1 MFKDLKLKTVTLL
14 LILILGG
21 VGSILIYGMWSI
33 QNRLLR
39 VDDLWHQYQVD
50 RSEKPRLQSNLR
62 KAIGYGGMIHNF
74 KNYIIRHDPH
84 LLNRLHEN
92 FGAARATLA
101 QYSELNNSSVEQAA
115 IQDILSVIK
124 NYELALKLAT
134 PLVNTKTSIK
144 EIDKKIKVDDKLG
157 LRALSVLQNEIDVQ
171 ENSQLK
177 KADLNRKRIKSK
189 GRLISNLRATI
200 GYGGMIHKFKN
211 YVIRQEPEQVEEI
224 ESNFQNVWNA
234 IKDYH
239 AHDLN
244 SSEKQALED
253 ISQTMKNYHANI
265 IRIHKMISQKKSAKK
280 IDKVVIV
287 DDAYALLGFS
297 ILEKQISLQTAE
309 SATEVNA
316 TLHKINSSINR
327 IGATILSLLVSMIF
341 LSLWLMLKQIIKPVK
356 RLTNVMTDLAN
367 DQLDIKIQGME
378 STNEIGAMA
387 RAVNTFKENSLRR
400 KAAEDELGKSNLEL
414 NKQIDKVER
423 LRLNAQEQASN
434 AMSLAENL
442 SDARVA
448 AENARSQ
455 AESEQNKIQIIL
467 DTVQDGIISADE
479 NAKIT
484 SFNPAA
490 EAIFGYMAK
499 EVIGENVSILMP
511 TKMRPSHKE
520 FFKGFLQG
528 SKMRAPNMTVEQV
541 GQHKNGRQF
550 PIEIK
555 LNSMKIDGQLN
566 FTTVIRD
573 ITERKAAEEEIN
585 RLAMSDP
592 LTGLANRNQ
601 FQQRLREAI
610 HMADRHK
617 EKFVLMMMD
626 LDKFKPVNDQYG
638 HLIGDDLLVNIA
650 KKLNTVFR
658 AIDTVARFGGD
669 EFAVIVTALH
679 KNEDALP
686 SIKRILASM
695 AEPIDISGNNI
706 DIGISIGISVYPDD
720 SADAESLINLADK
733 ALYIAKEQQGNSYH
747 FYNSTSL
754 QVDNK

>member
-1 MFKDLKLKTVTLL
+1 MFKNLKLKTITLL
-14 LILILGG
+14 LVLILGG
-21 VGSILIYGMWSI
+21 MASILIYGMWSV

-74 KNYIIRHDPH
+74 KNYIIRHEPH

-101 QYSELNNSSVEQAA
+101 QYTEISSNSVELAA

-124 NYELALKLAT
+124 DYELALELAT
-134 PLVNTKTSIK
+134 PLVKIRTSVK
-144 EIDKKIKVDDKLG
+144 EVDKKLKVDDKRG
-157 LRALSVLQNEIDVQ
+157 LRALSVLQNEIEIQ
-171 ENSQLK
+171 EIKQLK

-200 GYGGMIHKFKN
+200 GYGGIIHKFKN
-211 YVIRQEPEQVEEI
+211 YVIRQEPKQVEEI
-224 ESNFQNVWNA
+224 ESKLENFWNA
-234 IKDYH
+234 IKDYRS
-239 AHDLN
+239 HDLN
-244 SSEKQALED
+244 LSEKQALED
-253 ISQTMKNYHANI
+253 ISQTIKNYHANV
-265 IRIHKMISQKKSAKK
+265 IRIQKMISQKQPVRK
-280 IDKVVIV
+280 IDKAVIV
-287 DDAYALLGFS
+287 DDTYALRGFS

-309 SATEVNA
+309 SANEVNT
-316 TLHKINSSINR
+316 TLHKVNSSIYR
-327 IGATILSLLVSMIF
+327 IGGIILALLVSMIF

-356 RLTNVMTDLAN
+356 RLTNVMTGLAN
-367 DQLDIKIQGME
+367 DQLDIKIEGME
-378 STNEIGAMA
+378 NSNEIGAMA
-387 RAVNTFKENSLRR
+387 RAVNIFKENSIRR
-400 KAAEDELGKSNLEL
+400 KAAEDDLGKSNLEL
-414 NKQIDKVER
+414 NKQINKVER
-423 LRLNAQEQASN
+423 LRINAQEQASN

-442 SDARVA
+442 SDARIA
-448 AENARSQ
+448 AENARSE

-467 DTVQDGIISADE
+467 DTVEDGIISADE
-479 NAKIT
+479 RANIT

-490 EAIFGYMAK
+490 ETIFGYTAK

-511 TKMRPSHKE
+511 EKMRSSHKE
-520 FFKGFLQG
+520 FFKGFLHG
-528 SKMRAPNMTVEQV
+528 SKMRSPNMTVEQI

-555 LNSMKIDGQLN
+555 LNSMGIEGQLN

-573 ITERKAAEEEIN
+573 ITERKAAEEEIK

-617 EKFVLMMMD
+617 DKFVLMMMD
-626 LDKFKPVNDQYG
+626 LDKFKPINDQYG
-638 HLIGDDLLVNIA
+638 HLAGDTMLVNIA
-650 KKLNTVFR
+650 MQLNNIFR

-695 AEPIDISGNNI
+695 AEPIEISGNSI
-706 DIGISIGISVYPDD
+706 DIGISIGVSVYPDD
-720 SADAESLINLADK
+720 STDAESLINLADK

-747 FYNSTSL
+747 FFNSASL
-754 QVDNK
+754 QADNK